1 MRLSTT
7 TETRI
12 SACSR
17 VGSSSQLRAA
27 RCQEASERT
36 SSGFGRGR
44 AALVGAQAA
53 GAQPGLD
60 AAADRERVLDEPLAL
75 GVALQAI
82 ALSTSD
88 PGVASRRAT
97 LPSAS
102 QANGTS
108 SGPTSAI
115 GEVDEP
121 PGERVDDH
129 GVHGGDAQR
138 VGRARG
144 AARTIVGRSSRIA
157 CARASTEGARAIAAR
172 R

>member
-12 SACSR
+12 SACSW

-36 SSGFGRGR
+36 SSGL
-44 AALVGAQAA
+44 AAVVPFSSGVRPQARSPA
-53 GAQPGLD
+53 STRRLIASACSTSPSPC
-60 AAADRERVLDEPLAL
+60 ASPCR
-75 GVALQAI
+75 AI

-102 QANGTS
+102 QAKGTS
-108 SGPTSAI
+108 SGPTSATARSI
-115 GEVDEP
+115 SR
-121 PGERVDDH
+121 RVSASTTTECTAAMRS
-129 GVHGGDAQR
+129 GSA
-138 VGRARG
+138 RARCS
-144 AARTIVGRSSRIA
+144 ATIVGRSSRIA
-157 CARASTEGARAIAAR
+157 CASASTVGARAIAAR